1 MYNFFAYKTLS
12 KNINYSDLN
21 GDFMF
26 QWYPT
31 AKKIYELGY
40 YHAITNNIIENQGLL
55 SSYIQALLN
64 RINFT
69 TEYFEFIQINSF
81 ILCSLHC

>member
-1 MYNFFAYKTLS
+1 MKLYNFSAYKAIS
-12 KNINYSDLN
+12 KNVNYSDLN

-40 YHAITNNIIENQGLL
+40 YHAITNNIIENSRSVIKLL
-55 SSYIQALLN
+55 SGT
-64 RINFT
+64 FK
-69 TEYFEFIQINSF
+69 
-81 ILCSLHC
+81 